1 MAAYIPRRGDFIVVA
16 FDSQSGHEQRGRRP
30 ALVVSHD
37 LFNRKT
43 GLAFVCPV
51 TSTERGYP
59 FHVEI
64 PGGSD
69 VAGFVMVEQ
78 MRTIDYRARQVR
90 RIGAAPPAVLE
101 EALALLDAC
110 LF

>member
-1 MAAYIPRRGDFIVVA
+1 MADYIPRRGDFIAVG
-16 FDSQSGHEQRGRRP
+16 FDPRIGHEQSGCRP

-51 TSTERGYP
+51 TSTQRGYP
-59 FHVEI
+59 FHVAI
-64 PGGSD
+64 PEGGA
-69 VAGFVMVEQ
+69 VTGFVMVEQ
-78 MRTIDYRARQVR
+78 TRTIDYRAREAK
-90 RIGAAPPAVLE
+90 RIGAAPEAVVE

>member
-1 MAAYIPRRGDFIVVA
+1 MADYVPRRGDFISVA
-16 FDSQSGHEQRGRRP
+16 FDPQAGHEQSGRRP

-51 TSTERGYP
+51 TSTRRDYP
-59 FHVEI
+59 FHVTLPE
-64 PGGSD
+64 GGE

-78 MRTIDYRARQVR
+78 MRTIDYRARQAQ
-90 RIGAAPPAVLE
+90 RIGRAPDGVVE

-110 LF
+110 LY